1 MHILVKQVQKGLGE
15 IGRFLSFH
23 VFVPTRFGESFMT
36 DTALRFRQGMRAG
49 RRMILRVA
57 ITEAAD
63 PAHIVEALL
72 ECREAAIGP
81 SAAARRLIILRF
93 GARCG
98 GNTDANCQ

>member
-1 MHILVKQVQKGLGE
+1 
-15 IGRFLSFH
+15 
-23 VFVPTRFGESFMT
+23 
-36 DTALRFRQGMRAG
+36 
-49 RRMILRVA
+49 MILRVA

-98 GNTDANCQ
+98 GNTFMALPGLAWLSSINPRRPTFIPAVRLN